1 MAKKT
6 DKSASTRFQKGQSGN
21 PRGRPRRR
29 PETKSSEEVSPFEI
43 LLDKKLTV
51 TQGGVPREVTVDEAL
66 QHRTYQ
72 AAIKGER
79 PAQRQV
85 MKMIVAREK
94 ALAAQSS
101 RRPRSVERVTENVDP
116 RNADEAMLILG
127 IADHDESKAFD
138 RRPEDPDH
146 LLLEPWAVKAA
157 ISRRAGRKLT
167 GRDLKEA
174 KRCTRDDGT
183 VGWPAPGE
191 E

>member
-1 MAKKT
+1 MAKKA
-6 DKSASTRFQKGQSGN
+6 DKSVSTRFQKGQSGN
-21 PRGRPRRR
+21 PRGRPRKQAEPSTSAFDIVIDR
-29 PETKSSEEVSPFEI
+29 T
-43 LLDKKLTV
+43 LTL
-51 TQGGVPREVTVDEAL
+51 TQDGVPREVTVDEAL

-79 PAQRQV
+79 PAQRKI
-85 MKMIVAREK
+85 MKMIEAREK

-101 RRPRSVERVTENVDP
+101 RRPRSVERFMEDGDP

-191 E
+191 Q